1 MTPADGSGAVA
12 KFVEAVKD
20 LPAWLFSAFAVASAM
35 LLFVP
40 VINAELSK
48 EYRPWLVVGLVVFG
62 VLSAFK
68 WINLGLTAWR
78 TSRAEA
84 RARKTFHLTPIEQH
98 CFWSVAKQADGSM
111 VTQIVA
117 DFAVKNQS
125 AAPIGLTTTR
135 VIKPKIRG
143 EIVMGMTTVRAQRS
157 SMHGT
162 AYESDHRIAPGTTL
176 PARSV
181 VMIRGVPRQDEALPL
196 VATFGIGDEDGNEQ
210 RVVVSCKGRPKPQPR
225 TIATLESATGIADAI
240 EKSVVAVLQAE
251 LSRYE
256 KNGRHAG
263 GLGSIFIVYQGRQIN
278 QIGTDM
284 WTPNSPIEQE
294 IVSDPEHAQLHS
306 DNLDALLAL
315 HGRLATD
322 EERERL
328 VNALLTRLDEEKGY
342 ARVGYLIVCT
352 LWKLGFLNEG
362 LEGALFGLPENDIK
376 DFGLSNV
383 LMMFN
388 GLLRYRHPD
397 FTVQTLDVIERFLQG
412 SQEHAFRIS
421 PKIAAIRARRLM
433 QSV

>member
-1 MTPADGSGAVA
+1 MTLADGSGAVA
-12 KFVEAVKD
+12 TFVEAVKD
-20 LPAWLFSAFAVASAM
+20 LPAWLFSAFTVAPAV

-40 VINAELSK
+40 VVNAELPK

-62 VLSAFK
+62 VLAVFK
-68 WINLGLTAWR
+68 WINVGLTAWR
-78 TSRAEA
+78 TSRTEA
-84 RARKTFHLTPIEQH
+84 RARKRFHLTPIEQH

-125 AAPIGLTTTR
+125 AAPIALTTAR

-143 EIVMGMTTVRAQRS
+143 EILMGMTTVRAQRGS
-157 SMHGT
+157 LRGST
-162 AYESDHRIAPGTTL
+162 YASDHRIAPGTTL

-181 VMIRGVPRQDEALPL
+181 VMIRGVPRQDEALPMA
-196 VATFGIGDEDGNEQ
+196 VTFGIGDEDGNEQ
-210 RVVVSCKGRPKPQPR
+210 RVVVSCKGRPKPSTR
-225 TIATLESATGIADAI
+225 TTATLESVTDIADSI
-240 EKSVVAVLQAE
+240 ERNIVAVLQSE

-284 WTPNSPIEQE
+284 WTPNSPVEQE
-294 IVSDPEHAQLHS
+294 IVSDPEQAQLHS

-315 HGRLATD
+315 HGRLVTD
-322 EERERL
+322 EERARL
-328 VNALLTRLDEEKGY
+328 VNALLDRFDENKGY
-342 ARVGYLIVCT
+342 GRVAYLIVCT
-352 LWKLGFLNEG
+352 LWKLGFLKEA
-362 LEGALFGLPENDIK
+362 LESALFGLPENDIK
-376 DFGLSNV
+376 DFGVSNA

-397 FTVQTLDVIERFLQG
+397 FTVQDLDVIERFLQG
-412 SQEHAFRIS
+412 SQEDAFRIA
-421 PKIAAIRARRLM
+421 PKIAAIRVRRML
-433 QSV
+433 